1 MNEND
6 IVNIEN
12 ADNTDNESS
21 VSVDNESTAE
31 NVAGDIQADNATASQ
46 DTVEVVSVQPLNS
59 YGLTQAHMHFFAFG
73 FFVLLMFVYF
83 ICQRGAY
90 SGRNS

>member
-6 IVNIEN
+6 IANIEN
-12 ADNTDNESS
+12 VDNTDNEST
-21 VSVDNESTAE
+21 VSADTESAAE
-31 NVAGDIQADNATASQ
+31 NVTEDIQGDNATTSQ

-83 ICQRGAY
+83 ICQRGSY